1 MTYNRYDVV
10 LVQFPF
16 TERRGQKQRPAIVLT
31 DRDFNDAHAHA
42 VTAMV
47 TTASNTRWASD
58 LHIVAFAEAGLHTPC
73 VARMKMFT
81 VAEDLIIGR
90 IGTLAVQDQTN
101 IKTAMR
107 SLFGI

>member
-1 MTYNRYDVV
+1 VTYDRYDVI

-16 TERRGQKQRPAIVLT
+16 TEKRGQKQRPAIVLT
-31 DRDFNDAHAHA
+31 DRDFNNAHLHA

-58 LHIVAFAEAGLHTPC
+58 LHIAAFAEAGLRSPC
-73 VARMKMFT
+73 FARMKLFT

-90 IGTLAVQDQTN
+90 IGTLAQQDQTSMA
-101 IKTAMR
+101 TAIR
-107 SLFGI
+107 FLFGT